1 MAGDEHLFAFSQ
13 VFKALEA
20 LPGSVESEEVFK
32 PIEKLISEAYQEV
45 DKAVSKGVL
54 HDNTGA
60 RRKQRLA
67 VAKQA
72 ALIRLGLYTPA

>member
-1 MAGDEHLFAFSQ
+1 MKK
-13 VFKALEA
+13 VFKAIEA
-20 LPGSVESEEVFK
+20 LPTEASGEEVIV

-60 RRKQRLA
+60 RRKSRLA
-67 VAKQA
+67 AAKRA
-72 ALIRLGLYTPA
+72 ALIRLGLYTPAPAVAST